1 MKYDAINELHG
12 KYTQRISDQPYLR
25 QLYSSLRKIF
35 SDKSI
40 WIYTVF
46 LSLLLIT
53 AVFGPFIAPYDPS
66 APVYTESGEI
76 KQLAPPSAEH
86 LLGTT
91 VRGNDVFSRLLVGV
105 GPTVLVG
112 LIGGTM
118 IAGIGLVVGVTAG
131 YVGGTVGNIL
141 MRITDFVYSVPVIP
155 SAVVIIS
162 ILGIGFY
169 SSIFVLGLLLWR
181 SSARV
186 IRSQVLQI
194 KNYPFIE
201 ATKATGASD
210 TRIIVENIL
219 PNIAPMAIFFFAWGI
234 GYTILVQSS
243 LAFLGVTNP
252 FVPSWGIM
260 IRNVYNTGYIAEAWW
275 WSIPPGLLISFTVL
289 STFMIGRKFED
300 LSNEGDNSG
309 GVAV

>member
-1 MKYDAINELHG
+1 MEYNVIEQLQG
-12 KYTQRISDQPYLR
+12 KYTQKITDQPYFR
-25 QLYSSLRKIF
+25 QLYSSLKKIF

-46 LSLLLIT
+46 LILLLIT
-53 AVFGPFIAPYDPS
+53 AVFGPFIAPYDPA
-66 APVYTESGEI
+66 APMYTESGEI
-76 KQLAPPSAEH
+76 KQLASPSMEH
-86 LLGTT
+86 PLGTT

-118 IAGIGLVVGVTAG
+118 IAGIGLAVGVTAG

-141 MRITDFVYSVPVIP
+141 MRVTDFVYSVPVIP

-243 LAFLGVTNP
+243 LAFLGITDP

-260 IRNVYNTGYIAEAWW
+260 IRNVYDTGYIAEAWW

>member
-1 MKYDAINELHG
+1 MRTVSTNQVYKKCTGLLTDH
-12 KYTQRISDQPYLR
+12 PYVRQLR
-25 QLYSSLRKIF
+25 QTLSTVF
-35 SDKSI
+35 SDKSV
-40 WIYTVF
+40 WIYTGF
-46 LSLLLIT
+46 LALLLVT
-53 AVFGPFIAPYDPS
+53 AVLGPYIAPYEPD
-66 APVYTESGEI
+66 APVRGDDGEI
-76 KQLAPPSAEH
+76 QQLAEPSVEH
-86 LLGTT
+86 PLGTT
-91 VRGNDVFSRLLVGV
+91 WRGNDVLSRLLVGV

-118 IAGIGLVVGVTAG
+118 IAGIGLTIGVVAG
-131 YVGGTVGNIL
+131 YIGGTVGNVL
-141 MRITDFVYSVPVIP
+141 MRVTDFVYAVPVIP

-169 SSIFVLGLLLWR
+169 SSILVLGLLLWR

-186 IRSQVLQI
+186 IRSQVIQI
-194 KNYPFIE
+194 KNYPFIQ

-210 TRIIVENIL
+210 LRIIVENIL

-243 LAFLGVTNP
+243 LAFLGVTDP

-260 IRNVYNTGYIAEAWW
+260 IRNVYDTGYIAEAWW
-275 WSIPPGLLISFTVL
+275 WSIPPGLLISLTVL

-300 LSNEGDNSG
+300 LSNNDNNSG
-309 GVAV
+309 GVPL

>member
-1 MKYDAINELHG
+1 MSSLSNTNLYEKATRL
-12 KYTQRISDQPYLR
+12 ISEQPYLR
-25 QLYSSLRKIF
+25 QLYNTSKTIF
-35 SDKSI
+35 SDRSI
-40 WIYTVF
+40 WIYTGF
-46 LSLLLIT
+46 LGLLLIT
-53 AVFGPFIAPYDPS
+53 AVVGPSLAPYEPDQ
-66 APVYTESGEI
+66 PVRTDSGEI
-76 KQLAPPSAEH
+76 KQLAPPSPEH
-86 LLGTT
+86 PLGTT
-91 VRGNDVFSRLLVGV
+91 WRGNDVLSRLLVGV

-118 IAGIGLVVGVTAG
+118 IAGIGLAIGVTAG
-131 YVGGTVGNIL
+131 YVGGTVGNLL
-141 MRITDFVYSVPVIP
+141 MRVTDFVYAVPVIP

-169 SSIFVLGLLLWR
+169 SSILVLGLLLWR

-194 KNYPFIE
+194 KNYPFIQ

-210 TRIIVENIL
+210 SRIILENIL

-243 LAFLGVTNP
+243 LAFLGITDP

-260 IRNVYNTGYIAEAWW
+260 IRNVYDTGYIAEAWW
-275 WSIPPGLLISFTVL
+275 WSVPPGLLISFTVL

-300 LSNEGDNSG
+300 LSNEGDSSG
-309 GVAV
+309 GVVV